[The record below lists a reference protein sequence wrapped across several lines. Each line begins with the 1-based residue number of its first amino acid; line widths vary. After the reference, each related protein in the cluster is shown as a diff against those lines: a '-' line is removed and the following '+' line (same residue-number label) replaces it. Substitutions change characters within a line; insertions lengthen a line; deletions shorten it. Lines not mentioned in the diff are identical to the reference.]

1 MLVGTLDLSIY
12 KGVPKPLPT
21 HVTCLDNVKIY
32 YMIRL
37 NNNLVYGVLAMFHVS
52 KRHR

>member
-1 MLVGTLDLSIY
+1 MTILFVI

-21 HVTCLDNVKIY
+21 HVICLDNVKIY

-37 NNNLVYGVLAMFHVS
+37 NNNFIYGV
-52 KRHR
+52 